1 MYDILS
7 YSMTTQE
14 EKIRVNARIPKSL
27 YDWLNSKYDNV
38 SQAINEGLEILKESK
53 TSELSYNRKD
63 VKQDSH
69 TNPESVIQ
77 EHINVIQPVIQEPN
91 VIQPVIQDDIHTL
104 KTLTEDQNEMI
115 EDYKAQ
121 VQALNSEI
129 SRLKNTIM
137 EAPDPVDL
145 VRLQERNDGL
155 NLVIEEKNRSID
167 RLEKEVNRLDMFSNY
182 FKSNPVKQIEAPA
195 TEKKKRWYEFW
206 R

>member
-1 MYDILS
+1 
-7 YSMTTQE
+7 MTAQE

-27 YDWLNSKYDNV
+27 YDWVNSEYDNI
-38 SQAINEGLEILKESK
+38 SQAIIEGLEKLKESK
-53 TSELSYNRKD
+53 TNELSYNCKD
-63 VKQDSH
+63 VIREH
-69 TNPESVIQ
+69 TTVIQ
-77 EHINVIQPVIQEPN
+77 DDIPGVIQEPN
-91 VIQPVIQDDIHTL
+91 VMQPVIQDGIHIL
-104 KTLTEDQNEMI
+104 KPLMKDQNRMI

-129 SRLKNTIM
+129 TRLKTIVM

-182 FKSNPVKQIEAPA
+182 FKSNHVKQIEAPA
-195 TEKKKRWYEFW
+195 AEKRKVWYKFW
-206 R
+206 

>member
-1 MYDILS
+1 
-7 YSMTTQE
+7 MTTQE

-63 VKQDSH
+63 VIQDSH

-77 EHINVIQPVIQEPN
+77 EHINVIQPVIQ
-91 VIQPVIQDDIHTL
+91 DDIHTL
-104 KTLTEDQNEMI
+104 KTLTEDQKEMI
-115 EDYKAQ
+115 EDYKVQ

-145 VRLQERNDGL
+145 VRFQERNDGL

-182 FKSNPVKQIEAPA
+182 FKSNQVKQIEAPA

-206 R
+206 K